1 MSNMDRHID
10 RLVFRR
16 RIMMLRSSSPCSLP
30 RHILSN
36 YPDV

>member
-16 RIMMLRSSSPCSLP
+16 RIMMLMVVLAMFPAATHPL
-30 RHILSN
+30 
-36 YPDV
+36 